1 MKLPVFFI
9 LLLLTC
15 KLSGQDDTLRFEMD
29 YSNPAEMEIGGINIT
44 GVKYLDTDILTNI
57 SGLRVGQV
65 ISVPGEEIT
74 SAIKKLWDQGLFSD
88 ITVSVERTINNMVF
102 LNIELKERPRLSKFS
117 FNGIK
122 KGEADDIREQIRLSK
137 GNQVTDNVIINAKN
151 RIINFMNEKGYFNAE
166 VEVRQENDTTL
177 ANHVILYFDITKN
190 NKFKISNIDIEG
202 NQLIEDKKLKRA
214 MKETKVKKWYR
225 IFKTSRYFEDKFRA
239 DKQLMVEKYN
249 EEGYRDM
256 RILRDSVYITSDKTL
271 GIKIWLEEGQKFYF
285 RNITWSGNSK
295 YKTEDLRNILGI
307 KKGDVYNQSLLEQ
320 KLIIDPNG
328 VSSLYLDNGYLF
340 FSATPVEVLVENDSI
355 DIEVRIYEGK
365 QARINRVTI
374 TGNTK
379 TNEHVIRREI
389 RTKPGELF
397 SRADII
403 RTQRE
408 LATLGYFD
416 PEKLDVRP
424 VPNPAEGTVDL
435 EYIVEEKPSDQ
446 IELSGGWGARMVVGT
461 LGVVFNN
468 FSARNFFKK
477 NAWQPLPSGDGQRL
491 SVRAQTNGVY
501 YQAYSA
507 SFVEPWL
514 GGKKPN
520 SLSFSVY
527 YTIQSNGIKTAEEG
541 RADMHIFGV
550 SSGLGKRLQWPDDY
564 FNLYHE
570 LSYQKYSLHNFSYNY
585 LFTFSDGESNNISW
599 ATTFSRNSV
608 DQPIYPRRGSSFALS
623 LQLTPPYSSLNKLIG
638 NEKDYLSMSDQDK
651 FKFIE
656 YHKWKFTSLW
666 YTKLAGDLILQ
677 SKIEFGFLGMYN
689 HEIGPSPFEGFN
701 MGGDGLMTYNLYG
714 KETISL
720 RGYGNGSITP
730 LKGGNIY
737 DKFSLELRYPLS
749 LNPNA
754 TIYVHAFADG
764 GNAWYQFS
772 EFKPFDIKRAAGLG
786 IRIFLPMFG
795 KLGVDWGYGFDEP
808 VRPGENKSQFHF
820 IIGQN
825 F

>member
-1 MKLPVFFI
+1 MKPLLFTVLI
-9 LLLLTC
+9 LYSAILFSQSDST
-15 KLSGQDDTLRFEMD
+15 RIEFD
-29 YSNPAEMEIGGINIT
+29 YSDPSEMEIGGITVT
-44 GVKYLDTDILTNI
+44 GIKYLDENILINL
-57 SGLRVGQV
+57 SGLRVGQ
-65 ISVPGEEIT
+65 IITVPGQEI
-74 SAIKKLWDQGLFSD
+74 SQAIKKLWDQGLFSD
-88 ITVSVERTINNMVF
+88 ITISVEKTVNKIVF
-102 LNIELKERPRLSKFS
+102 LNINLSERPRLSKFS
-117 FNGIK
+117 FEGIRK
-122 KGEADDIREQIRLSK
+122 SEADDIREQIKLSK

-151 RIINFMNEKGYFNAE
+151 RIINYLNEKGYYNVE
-166 VEVRQENDTTL
+166 VSVRQEADSSIV
-177 ANHVILYFDITKN
+177 NHVILYFDIKKN
-190 NKFKISNIDIEG
+190 NKFKISNIEVEG
-202 NQLIEDKKLKRA
+202 NQLMASKKIRRA
-214 MKETKVKKWYR
+214 MKDTKMKKWYR
-225 IFKTSRYFEDKFRA
+225 VFKTSRYFEDKYKT
-239 DKQLMVEKYN
+239 DKQKIVEKYN
-249 EEGYRDM
+249 EDGYRDM
-256 RILRDSVYITSDKTL
+256 RIIHDSVFVTSENTL
-271 GIKIWLEEGQKFYF
+271 GIKISIEEGQQFYF
-285 RNITWSGNSK
+285 RNISWTGNSK
-295 YKTEDLRNILGI
+295 YKTDELRSILGI
-307 KKGDVYNQSLLEQ
+307 KKGDVYNQALLEE

-355 DIEVRIYEGK
+355 DLEIRVYEGK
-365 QARINRVTI
+365 QARINKVII

-424 VPNPAEGTVDL
+424 TPNPAEGTVDL

-477 NAWQPLPSGDGQRL
+477 SAWQPLPSGDGQRL
-491 SVRAQTNGVY
+491 SVRAQTNGIY

-520 SLSFSVY
+520 SLSVSVY
-527 YTIQSNGIKTAEEG
+527 YTIQSNGLSNSEEG

-550 SSGLGKRLQWPDDY
+550 STGLGKRKSWPDDY
-564 FNLYHE
+564 FNTYDE
-570 LSYQKYSLHNFSYNY
+570 ISFQKYTLNNFTYNY
-585 LFTFSDGESNNISW
+585 LFTFSDGTSNNISLSRTW
-599 ATTFSRNSV
+599 SRNSV
-608 DQPIYPRRGSSFALS
+608 DQPIFPRKGSNFALS
-623 LQLTPPYSSLNKLIG
+623 LQVTPPYSYVNKALG
-638 NEKDYLSMSDQDK
+638 KEADYTTMTDQDK
-651 FKFIE
+651 YKFIE
-656 YHKWKFTSLW
+656 YHKWKFNSLW
-666 YTKLAGDLILQ
+666 YTKVAGDLILQ
-677 SKIEFGFLGMYN
+677 SKIEFGFLGLYN
-689 HEIGPSPFEGFN
+689 QDIGPSPFEGFN

-714 KETISL
+714 KETITL

-737 DKFSLELRYPLS
+737 DKFSFELRYLLS
-749 LNPNA
+749 PNPNA
-754 TIYVHAFADG
+754 TIYVLTFAEG
-764 GNAWYQFS
+764 GNAWYGFN
-772 EFKPFDIKRAAGLG
+772 EFKPFDIKRSAGVG

-808 VRPGENKSQFHF
+808 VRPGENHSQFHF

>member
-1 MKLPVFFI
+1 MKPLIFTVLI
-9 LLLLTC
+9 LYSAILFSQSDST
-15 KLSGQDDTLRFEMD
+15 RIEFD
-29 YSNPAEMEIGGINIT
+29 YSDPSEMEIGGITVT
-44 GVKYLDTDILTNI
+44 GIKYLDENILINL
-57 SGLRVGQV
+57 SGLRVGQ
-65 ISVPGEEIT
+65 IITVPGQEI
-74 SAIKKLWDQGLFSD
+74 SQAIKKLWEQGLFSD
-88 ITVSVERTINNMVF
+88 ITISVEKTINKIVF
-102 LNIELKERPRLSKFS
+102 LNINLSERPRLSKFS
-117 FNGIK
+117 FEGIK
-122 KGEADDIREQIRLSK
+122 KSEADDIREQIKLSK

-151 RIINFMNEKGYFNAE
+151 RIINYLNEKGYYNVE
-166 VEVRQENDTTL
+166 VSVRQEADSSIV
-177 ANHVILYFDITKN
+177 NHVILYFDIKKN
-190 NKFKISNIDIEG
+190 NKFKISNIEVEG
-202 NQLIEDKKLKRA
+202 NQLMASKKIRRA
-214 MKETKVKKWYR
+214 MKDTKMKKWYR
-225 IFKTSRYFEDKFRA
+225 VFKTSRYFEDKYKT
-239 DKQLMVEKYN
+239 DKQKIVEKYN
-249 EEGYRDM
+249 EDGYRDM
-256 RILRDSVYITSDKTL
+256 RITHDTVFVTSDKTI
-271 GIKIWLEEGQKFYF
+271 GIKIWIEEGQRFYF
-285 RNITWSGNSK
+285 RNISWTGNSK
-295 YKTEDLRNILGI
+295 YKTDELRNILGI
-307 KKGDVYNQSLLEQ
+307 KKGDVYNQALLEE

-355 DIEVRIYEGK
+355 DLEIRIYEGK
-365 QARINRVTI
+365 QARINKVII

-424 VPNPAEGTVDL
+424 TPNPSEGTVDL

-477 NAWQPLPSGDGQRL
+477 SAWQPLPSGDGQRL
-491 SVRAQTNGVY
+491 SVRAQTNGIY

-520 SLSFSVY
+520 SLSVSVY
-527 YTIQSNGIKTAEEG
+527 YTIQSNGLSNSEEG

-550 SSGLGKRLQWPDDY
+550 STGLGKRKSWPDDY
-564 FNLYHE
+564 FNTYDE
-570 LSYQKYSLHNFSYNY
+570 ISFQKYTLNNFTYNY
-585 LFTFSDGESNNISW
+585 LFTFSDGTSNNISLSRTW
-599 ATTFSRNSV
+599 SRNSV
-608 DQPIYPRRGSSFALS
+608 DQPIYPRKGSNFALS
-623 LQLTPPYSSLNKLIG
+623 LQITPPYSFVNKAMG
-638 NEKDYLSMSDQDK
+638 KEVDYTTMSDQEK
-651 FKFIE
+651 YKFIE
-656 YHKWKFTSLW
+656 YHKWKFNSLW
-666 YTKLAGDLILQ
+666 YTKVAGDLILQ
-677 SKIEFGFLGMYN
+677 SKIEFGFLGLYN
-689 HEIGPSPFEGFN
+689 QDIGPSPFEGFN

-714 KETISL
+714 KETITL

-737 DKFSLELRYPLS
+737 DKFSFELRYLLS
-749 LNPNA
+749 PNPNA
-754 TIYVHAFADG
+754 TIYVLTFAEG
-764 GNAWYQFS
+764 GNAWYGFN
-772 EFKPFDIKRAAGLG
+772 EFKPFDIKRSAGVG

-808 VRPGENKSQFHF
+808 VRPGENHSQFHF